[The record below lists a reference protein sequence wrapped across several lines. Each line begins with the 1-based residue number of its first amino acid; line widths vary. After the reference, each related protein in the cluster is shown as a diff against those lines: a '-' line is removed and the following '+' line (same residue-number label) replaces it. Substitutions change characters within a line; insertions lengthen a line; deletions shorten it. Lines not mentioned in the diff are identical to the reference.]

1 MQALIKTLR
10 QNVFL
15 PLLNYWMSPLQP
27 ASLPFFFLSGTRRL
41 RNAIKKTMWTYEL
54 RLCGILQRR
63 CELLQLSSILFKR
76 FMIGNRQHQQYL
88 QIIFLRFRSDLIRHC
103 SIKGLWFSVNS
114 PLSPYRSI
122 FNNHKYFYKSHSRWK
137 DTIVSLAMRRQQRK
151 RSSAMAATNGNIGV
165 ATREFRD
172 SSIMMPLSPD

>member
-1 MQALIKTLR
+1 MLIKTLR

-41 RNAIKKTMWTYEL
+41 RNAIKK
-54 RLCGILQRR
+54 Q
-63 CELLQLSSILFKR
+63 CEPMKFAFAAYCKGGENFFNCSIVLFKR

-114 PLSPYRSI
+114 ALSPYKSI
-122 FNNHKYFYKSHSRWK
+122 FNNHKYFYKSRSRWK
-137 DTIVSLAMRRQQRK
+137 DIIVSLAMRRQQRK
-151 RSSAMAATNGNIGV
+151 RSSAMAATNGNISV